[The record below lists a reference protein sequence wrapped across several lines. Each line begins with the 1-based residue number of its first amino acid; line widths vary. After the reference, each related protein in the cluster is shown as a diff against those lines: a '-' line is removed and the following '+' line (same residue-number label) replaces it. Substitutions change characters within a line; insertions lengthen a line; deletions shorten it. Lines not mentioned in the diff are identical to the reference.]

1 MTKVSK
7 KNLGALE
14 KTIIKDFWAAMNSL
28 TDAERIIFFSQVLTP
43 TELRML
49 AKRVAI
55 LKELKMHRLYHK
67 IWEKY
72 GVMPNTIG
80 RMSNIIYRSGEGF
93 LAVLEKLT
101 PRPPKPSKRSYG
113 SRTAAG
119 TKRIFG
125 L

>member
-14 KTIIKDFWAAMNSL
+14 KALVKDFWVAVNSL
-28 TDAERIIFFSQVLTP
+28 TSAERIIFLSQLLTP
-43 TELRML
+43 TELKML

-55 LKELKMHRLYHK
+55 LKELKLRKPYHY

-80 RMSNIIYRSGEGF
+80 RMSNIIYQSGEGF
-93 LAVLEKLT
+93 SAILEKLT
-101 PRPPKPSKRSYG
+101 PKPPKPSKRSYG
-113 SRTAAG
+113 SRTMAG
-119 TKRIFG
+119 TKRI
-125 L
+125 